1 MDYGKLNDSSIS
13 DWDFSIH
20 PGVEIKTALG
30 IVTVNEENILVIRYA
45 QDLDFTLENAKALT
59 QTCEEIT
66 KGNKVLVIVHTGQFG
81 QMSSET
87 RQYLAGE
94 EIAKHRK
101 AVALVVDNLAHRL
114 MAHFIIAA
122 RKKHYPT
129 KIFSN
134 ENDAAEWLKKIE

>member
-1 MDYGKLNDSSIS
+1 MDNGKLNNSPIS
-13 DWDFSIH
+13 NWNFSI
-20 PGVEIKTALG
+20 PLGVEVKTALG
-30 IVTVNEENILVIRYA
+30 IVTINEENILLIRYG

-59 QTCEEIT
+59 KVCEEIAN
-66 KGNKVLVIVHTGQFG
+66 GNKVRVLVHTGQFG

-101 AVALVVDNLAHRL
+101 AVALVIDNLAHRL

-122 RKKHYPT
+122 RKKYYPT

-134 ENDAAEWLKKIE
+134 EKDAAEWLKEIE

>member
-1 MDYGKLNDSSIS
+1 MDYGKLKSCPTS
-13 DWDFSIH
+13 DWNFSIP
-20 PGVEIKTALG
+20 PGVEVKTALG
-30 IVTVNEENILVIRYA
+30 IVTVNEENILLIRYG
-45 QDLDFTLENAKALT
+45 QDLDFTIENAKALT
-59 QTCEEIT
+59 KVCEEIT
-66 KGNKVLVIVHTGQFG
+66 NGNKVLVIVHTGQFG
-81 QMSSET
+81 QMSTET

-122 RKKHYPT
+122 RKKYYPT

-134 ENDAAEWLKKIE
+134 EKDAAEWLKKIE